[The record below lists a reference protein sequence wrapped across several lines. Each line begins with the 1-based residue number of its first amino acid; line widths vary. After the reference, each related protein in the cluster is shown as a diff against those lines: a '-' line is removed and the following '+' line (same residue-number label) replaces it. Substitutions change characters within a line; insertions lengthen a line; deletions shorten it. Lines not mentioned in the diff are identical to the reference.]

1 MRQFTE
7 LSNDEGMFKLEILC
21 TMLEPGEVEILV
33 EGLEERGF
41 TLTSVFADSLAGNVV
56 KEHYRDIV
64 VVRKQLSSEGFS
76 WSKNAKRIKLPA

>member
-33 EGLEERGF
+33 ESLEEKGF
-41 TLTSVFADSLAGNVV
+41 ILTSVFADSLAGNIV
-56 KEHYRDIV
+56 KEQYPDIV
-64 VVRKQLSSEGFS
+64 KVRKQLSSENFN
-76 WSKNAKRIKLPA
+76 WSSNARRIKLTA